1 MPEYIVRILN
11 YWYAHQMMRV
21 KWGNNVSALLGLVTA
36 WDKEG
41 FCPQFCL
48 IFISMSFLNAWMSVK
63 LFISKHIVQHFI
75 LLICGVI
82 TEQSSLQK
90 LQVAYNDAMRIFS
103 RRPRWHSASEM
114 FVSARVITFKA
125 LLRNLMYRFI
135 YRLLKMVLLFIKYR
149 GKYCIS
155 QSCGDICYIL

>member
-1 MPEYIVRILN
+1 
-11 YWYAHQMMRV
+11 
-21 KWGNNVSALLGLVTA
+21 
-36 WDKEG
+36 
-41 FCPQFCL
+41 
-48 IFISMSFLNAWMSVK
+48 MSVK

-90 LQVAYNDAMRIFS
+90 LQVAYNDAMRILP

-114 FVSARVITFKA
+114 FVSARVITFKT
-125 LLRNLMYRFI
+125 LLRNRMYRFI
-135 YRLLKMVLLFIKYR
+135 YRLLKMILLFIKYR